1 MFRKSK
7 VDNYYLYGT
16 EVDNLF
22 ISEYLS
28 EAKGEYVK
36 AYLLGLM
43 YAQLGLQT
51 DSDSLCLQLDMNK
64 EELEDCWAYWEER
77 HVIKRSADKYDGSGR
92 YIVEFV
98 NLRELAFGG
107 GSEETR
113 KESVLDDR
121 ELKKLF
127 KDVQVATG
135 RLINEDEMKEIISL
149 TEDYEISPDLI
160 LYCYS
165 YCVSKGKNT
174 GRYVSK
180 VVKDWKQ
187 RGIESPAQA
196 ESYLEGV
203 DKRYSDYRE
212 IFRELGINRN
222 PSAEEKRM
230 MSAWLA
236 KGISMND
243 ILAACKKTVGMTNPL
258 KYLNKVLTADSAGE
272 AKQEDAGAKVSRLYE
287 KIREKNSEEL
297 AKRRDE
303 IFGKFPEL
311 LETEKNIKK
320 EIGEQMLAM
329 SRRDMKAIEASKK
342 RVASMRDEIKTALL
356 SAGYSANALDMS
368 YSCSK
373 CKDTGITED
382 GLTCPCYAEKLE
394 MINGKR

>member
-7 VDNYYLYGT
+7 VDNFYLYGT

-43 YAQLGLQT
+43 YAQLGLQL
-51 DSDSLCLQLDMNK
+51 DSDSLCLQLHMNK

-77 HVIKRSADKYDGSGR
+77 HVIKRVADKYDESGR
-92 YIVEFV
+92 YTVEFV

-107 GSEETR
+107 GAEETR
-113 KESVLDDR
+113 KESVLDDK
-121 ELKKLF
+121 ELAQLF
-127 KDVQVATG
+127 KKVQVATG
-135 RLINEDEMKEIISL
+135 RLINEDEMKGIISL
-149 TEDYEISPDLI
+149 IEDYEISPDLI
-160 LYCYS
+160 LYCYT
-165 YCVSKGKNT
+165 YCAAKSKGAFN
-174 GRYVSK
+174 YVAK

-187 RGIESPAQA
+187 RGIETPEQA

-258 KYLNKVLTADSAGE
+258 KYLDKVMTADASPE
-272 AKQEDAGAKVSRLYE
+272 SKQEDAGVKVSRIYE
-287 KIREKNSEEL
+287 EIRKKNSEES

-303 IFGKFPEL
+303 IFGKFPRL
-311 LETEKNIKK
+311 LETENNIKK

-342 RVASMRDEIKTALL
+342 RVASMRDEIKTTLL

-373 CKDTGITED
+373 CKDTGYTED
-382 GLTCPCYAEKLE
+382 GLVCSCYAEKLE